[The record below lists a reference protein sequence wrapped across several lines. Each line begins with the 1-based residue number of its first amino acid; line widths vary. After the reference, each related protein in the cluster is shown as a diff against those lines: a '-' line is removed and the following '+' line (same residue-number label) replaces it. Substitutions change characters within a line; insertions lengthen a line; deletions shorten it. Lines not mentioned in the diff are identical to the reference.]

1 MSRVKFLKDYRDR
14 HLDQFKAISEYLF
27 YHPELK
33 FKEFQSAEYLMKQCE
48 ELGFKVEGNV
58 AEIETAF
65 VASYGSGKPVIA
77 ILGEYDALPGL
88 YQTPNSSSKNDEG
101 NEVGHGCGHNLL
113 GTGSLMATAM
123 VKDYIEEH
131 HLEGTVR
138 YYGCPGEE
146 IGSGK
151 TFMVRDGAFDD
162 VDFALCWHPSPSNS
176 VMNLS
181 SLANYL
187 VNFHYKGI
195 SSHAAN
201 SPHLGRS
208 ALDAVELMNVGAN
221 YLREHVTEDVRY
233 HYALH
238 DVGSSS
244 PSVVQDSATV
254 QYLIRAKTIDTVHD
268 VYERIKKIAQGAALM
283 TETEV
288 EIDFVK
294 GCSNYIPNTQLGA
307 QLHHSLNEIYE
318 YQASR
323 DDEQFAKEI
332 FNSLTDNERKN
343 KLTSL
348 VGFGFLD
355 DEGVLEDKYIYD
367 KVSPYKETDH
377 ILSGSTDVSDV
388 SWVVPTGQVSCATSA
403 IGTPLHTWQM
413 TSQGLSNLAVQ
424 GTSNAAMTMAH
435 TAIELLDNPYLRSQV
450 QQEFKQFRS
459 KNEYTNP
466 IPKGVL
472 PR

>member
-1 MSRVKFLKDYRDR
+1 MNRTTFLRDFKEN
-14 HLDQFKAISEYLF
+14 HLNQFKDISEYLF

-33 FKEFQSAEYLMKQCE
+33 FKEFQSVEFLISRCK
-48 ELGFKVEGNV
+48 ELGFTVKENV
-58 AEIETAF
+58 ANIETAF
-65 VASYGSGKPVIA
+65 IASYGSGKPVIA

-88 YQTPNSSSKNDEG
+88 YQTPNLSSKNDEG
-101 NEVGHGCGHNLL
+101 KAVGHGCGHNLL
-113 GTGSLMATAM
+113 GTGALMAASM
-123 VKDYIEEH
+123 VKDYISKN
-131 HLEGTVR
+131 HLNGTIR
-138 YYGCPGEE
+138 FYGCPGEK

-162 VDFALCWHPSPSNS
+162 VDYALCWHPSPSNS

-187 VNFHYKGI
+187 VNFHFKGI

-208 ALDAVELMNVGAN
+208 ALDAVELMNVGSN
-221 YLREHVTEDVRY
+221 YLREHVTDDVRF

-244 PSVVQDSATV
+244 PSVVQDTATV
-254 QYLIRAKTIDTVHD
+254 QYLIRAKTIDGVND
-268 VYERIKKIAQGAALM
+268 VYKRIKQIAKGASLM
-283 TETEV
+283 TETDV

-294 GCSNYIPNTQLGA
+294 GCSNYIPNAMLGDQLYKSM
-307 QLHHSLNEIYE
+307 HDIYK
-318 YQASR
+318 YNASSE
-323 DDEQFAKEI
+323 DENFAKDI
-332 FNSLTDNERKN
+332 FNSLSENEQKN
-343 KLTSL
+343 KITSL
-348 VGFGFLD
+348 VGFGFMDTEESL
-355 DEGVLEDKYIYD
+355 EGKYIYD
-367 KVSPYKETDH
+367 KISPYKPSDE

-413 TSQGLSNLAVQ
+413 TSQGLSNLAFE

-435 TAIELLDNPYLRSQV
+435 TAIELLQNKDLRASV
-450 QQEFKQFRS
+450 DEEFKTFQS
-459 KNEYTNP
+459 KNVYKNP
-466 IPKGVL
+466 IPKEVL